1 MDLKSG
7 YPFWT
12 VKNGLVANFPP
23 LQEDVRCDV
32 LVVGGGITG
41 ALIARSLVDADLDV
55 VVMDKRDA
63 GWGSTAAST
72 ALLQY
77 EIDTEL
83 VELSKQHGEEL
94 AVRVYKACEQAVRD
108 IAPVAREVRGSE
120 FSRMQSLYYASR
132 PWHANRLRTEG
143 EARQRNGFEV
153 KILDR
158 TALRDR
164 FDIAAPAALLTKVA
178 AQVDPYRMAMGVL
191 QKLVRNGARVFDR
204 SAVESWESSSNHVLV
219 TTDRGARV
227 RCRHAVLAT
236 GYESQSFLRQRVA
249 SNRSSYATVSEPV
262 RQGLGWLGRT
272 LVWESARPYLYLR
285 STADGRLLMGGED
298 DRIDIVARRDR
309 AVFKKSQRILKK
321 TRRLLPHLELEEGFA
336 WAGTFAETAD
346 GLPFFGPHA
355 QHGPRV
361 HFAMAYGGNGIAYSM
376 IGAELIRRRILRQ
389 SHPLMRFLS
398 FERLSRARGLA

>member
-1 MDLKSG
+1 
-7 YPFWT
+7 
-12 VKNGLVANFPP
+12 
-23 LQEDVRCDV
+23 
-32 LVVGGGITG
+32 
-41 ALIARSLVDADLDV
+41 
-55 VVMDKRDA
+55 
-63 GWGSTAAST
+63 
-72 ALLQY
+72 
-77 EIDTEL
+77 
-83 VELSKQHGEEL
+83 
-94 AVRVYKACEQAVRD
+94 
-108 IAPVAREVRGSE
+108 
-120 FSRMQSLYYASR
+120 
-132 PWHANRLRTEG
+132 
-143 EARQRNGFEV
+143 
-153 KILDR
+153 
-158 TALRDR
+158 LRDR

-262 RQGLGWLGRT
+262 RQGRGWLGRT

-309 AVFKKSQRILKK
+309 AVFKTSQRILKK

-398 FERLSRARGLA
+398 FERLSRGLA